1 MLTEIATVLAP
12 LFICAGIGF
21 AWTRTGRP
29 FDAESMGNLV
39 GNLALPCLVFSTM
52 TKYQISPA
60 LFAHMA
66 GIYCAAIIVFAA
78 VGVGLARALGLDI
91 RVYGPPMVFSNC
103 GNMGLPVCL
112 FAFGEPGLAAA
123 VSVFLT
129 NAILNYTFGTATFA
143 GKLSHRAVT
152 HNVLVYATLVALAM
166 TALDIP
172 PPRWLTN
179 TAALLGTIS
188 VPFMIVALGASM
200 ARLHVSD
207 LPRTIGLCLFRQ
219 FSSFAIGW
227 SAATLTGL
235 EGVERGVMILMCSM
249 PVAVVNYLF
258 AMRYDRRP
266 EQVAS
271 MVLASTII
279 SYCMLPFVLIVAL
292 PGG

>member
-12 LFICAGIGF
+12 LFLCAGIGF

-66 GIYCAAIIVFAA
+66 GIYTGSIIVFGA
-78 VGVGLARALGLDI
+78 VGIGLARALGLDI
-91 RVYGPPMVFSNC
+91 RVYGPPMMFSNC

-123 VSVFLT
+123 VSIFLT
-129 NAILNYTFGTATFA
+129 NAILNYTFGTAIFA

-172 PPRWLTN
+172 PPTWLTN
-179 TAALLGTIS
+179 TTALLGTIS

-219 FSSFAIGW
+219 LSSFAIGW

-271 MVLASTII
+271 MVLASTVIA
-279 SYCMLPFVLIVAL
+279 YCMLPFVLIVAL